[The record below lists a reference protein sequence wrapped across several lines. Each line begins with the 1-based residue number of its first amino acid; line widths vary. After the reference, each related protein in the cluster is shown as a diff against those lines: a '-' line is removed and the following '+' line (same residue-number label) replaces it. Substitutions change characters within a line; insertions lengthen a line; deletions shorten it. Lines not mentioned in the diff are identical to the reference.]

1 MYAYDI
7 IDGNIG
13 KDGLT
18 KYGEL
23 DAWLAWAGINII
35 KIGPYEMQTKAYW
48 TERKLTDIIK
58 RAEKVMSDPNLT
70 EEKRQKLY
78 DEYNRFATQ
87 KYLEIMEWAEKAQ
100 ALQ

>member
-1 MYAYDI
+1 M
-7 IDGNIG
+7 
-13 KDGLT
+13 
-18 KYGEL
+18 
-23 DAWLAWAGINII
+23 DAWLSWFGINTI
-35 KIGPYEMQTKAYW
+35 KVGPYEMQTKAYW
-48 TERKLTDIIK
+48 TERELTDIIK